1 MNSKPVHWKRFVL
14 VGCLAA
20 SIGLTQTGCDPTGT
34 IIGSV
39 VGTTVFGGLSPSN
52 SLEQIYYL
60 GIFDPQE
67 QVPSTIYRIT
77 VRGQASSFS
86 WMKFGSGW
94 VPARLVDSLSTQIKA
109 DKETDK
115 ILINPKD
122 DMEQFAITDE
132 RRLVLF
138 GPEGFREAPKDHRL
152 VLVMGTSPE
161 DYFLAIDR
169 ALGTVAEIQH
179 EQMQGKTK
187 EKIMKTLL
195 TLSSQ
200 QERLKDLEVDARL
213 MATGGEGAL

>member
-1 MNSKPVHWKRFVL
+1 MNTNGVSWKQL
-14 VGCLAA
+14 ILTGCMTA
-20 SIGLTQTGCDPTGT
+20 SMGLTHTGCDPTGA
-34 IIGSV
+34 IIGSA

-60 GIFDPQE
+60 GVFDPQE

-109 DKETDK
+109 DKDRDK
-115 ILINPKD
+115 IIINEED
-122 DMEQFAITDE
+122 GEQFAITDE

-161 DYFLAIDR
+161 DYFQAIDQ
-169 ALGTVAEIQH
+169 ALGTVAEVQH
-179 EQMQGKTK
+179 EQLQGSTK
-187 EKIMKTLL
+187 DKIIKTLL
-195 TLSSQ
+195 TLSHQ
-200 QERLKDLEVDARL
+200 QERLKDLEVDAKL
-213 MATGGEGAL
+213 LATRGGGI